1 MTQCLHDGS
10 ISGTDEFGQH
20 STMDD
25 PLIQDSNGNAT
36 MPTATTDV
44 YAQSSATFAP
54 FVEGRFTSLLLG
66 VDREAKLSTSAKK
79 FHFD

>member
-1 MTQCLHDGS
+1 MMVALVELMS
-10 ISGTDEFGQH
+10 LANILPW
-20 STMDD
+20 MI
-25 PLIQDSNGNAT
+25 LDSNGNAT